1 MMQLI
6 QSILMLACGGQFTVE
21 VIPAFTVEVRQDIT
35 VESDGQ
41 QVRLTPTDRPGR
53 FSFSAK
59 PAGPPALSRYLV
71 KFTSDT
77 CGPCKSWEAKERPQL
92 DAAGVAIT
100 VVDCTNGNTWGVTR
114 VPEFWV
120 VDKDP
125 RKVVEKFKGYT
136 TAEALYDSLSEP
148 VSSCELLGK
157 PEQLPVVIESA
168 SWIYNGKAG
177 SSHKDRQS
185 LISHLLNEGI
195 HSGRHTSETLNAM
208 SDADLNNLHESDHG
222 NKSQPARVQ
231 QSGNC
236 PGGNCPTNRVQRR
249 RGGILGGMFR

>member
-1 MMQLI
+1 MRYFI
-6 QSILMLACGGQFTVE
+6 ACLLLCAVSLGEDIFKPTGRY
-21 VIPAFTVEVRQDIT
+21 AQDIT

-53 FSFSAK
+53 FSFSTK
-59 PAGPPALSRYLV
+59 SAGPPKLSRYLV

-77 CGPCKSWEAKERPQL
+77 CGPCRSWEAKERPQL

-100 VVDCTNGNTWGVTR
+100 VVDCTNGNTWGVSR
-114 VPEFWV
+114 VPAFWI
-120 VDKDP
+120 VDKNP
-125 RKVVEKFKGYT
+125 RKVVQKFKGYT
-136 TAEALYDSLSEP
+136 TAEVLYDSLSES
-148 VSSCELLGK
+148 VSTCELLGK
-157 PEQLPVVIESA
+157 TEQLPVVIESA
-168 SWIYNGKAG
+168 SWVYNGKTG

-222 NKSQPARVQ
+222 NKAQPARVQ
-231 QSGNC
+231 QLGNC
-236 PGGNCPTNRVQRR
+236 LGGNCPTNRVQRR
-249 RGGILGGMFR
+249 RGGILGGWFR

>member
-6 QSILMLACGGQFTVE
+6 QSILMMICGGQFTVE

-59 PAGPPALSRYLV
+59 SAGPPKLSRYLV

-92 DAAGVAIT
+92 DAAGVSIT

-120 VDKDP
+120 VDKEP

-136 TAEALYDSLSEP
+136 TAEVLYDSLSES

-157 PEQLPVVIESA
+157 PEQLPV
-168 SWIYNGKAG
+168 
-177 SSHKDRQS
+177 
-185 LISHLLNEGI
+185 
-195 HSGRHTSETLNAM
+195 AM
-208 SDADLNNLHESDHG
+208 SHSEMVATHNRLHGGGQWTWPGDRAAHPRTTHG
-222 NKSQPARVQ
+222 VSTSQPTQSQPARVQ
-231 QSGNC
+231 QSGTC

-249 RGGILGGMFR
+249 RGGILSGLFR